1 MAELPLLLAD
11 LHLSLPVDTEI
22 KLRLNP
28 DADPDWNRQRALDL
42 VIGAG
47 FTAAGPL
54 RAGKK
59 GFSMPAKRIQSLPDT
74 VTKGMRLLVVG
85 LNPSPYSADHGIG
98 YSRPG
103 NRFWPAAHEAGLVS
117 VDRDPRHALLEHGLG
132 MTDLVRRTTRRADQ
146 IDPEE
151 FAGGFARVER
161 LADWLKPKVC
171 CFVGLGG
178 WRIVVDRKAVA
189 GPQNRRLGGRRVY
202 VMPHTSGLNSHSR
215 LSDLAAHLQAVGT
228 MAVRAG

>member
-1 MAELPLLLAD
+1 
-11 LHLSLPVDTEI
+11 
-22 KLRLNP
+22 
-28 DADPDWNRQRALDL
+28 
-42 VIGAG
+42 
-47 FTAAGPL
+47 
-54 RAGKK
+54 
-59 GFSMPAKRIQSLPDT
+59 
-74 VTKGMRLLVVG
+74 
-85 LNPSPYSADHGIG
+85 
-98 YSRPG
+98 
-103 NRFWPAAHEAGLVS
+103 
-117 VDRDPRHALLEHGLG
+117 

-178 WRIVVDRKAVA
+178 WRIVVGRKAVA